1 MELSVTKKNQL
12 IEKTDIFMEDLSIDE
27 LFFINKI
34 VVDRIKYLQKATA
47 LFDMA
52 KFRVGEIVSFNNG
65 SKFIK
70 FNQKTVSLVTDDNEQ
85 WNVAPRLL
93 VKKVNQTLNEL

>member
-1 MELSVTKKNQL
+1 MELSVIKKNQL
-12 IEKTDIFMEDLSIDE
+12 IDKTDIFMAELSIDE
-27 LFFINKI
+27 LYFINKI

-65 SKFIK
+65 SKFITGRILK
-70 FNQKTVSLVTDDNEQ
+70 FNQKTVSLLTDDNEQ
-85 WNVAPRLL
+85 WNVAPKLL
-93 VKKVNQTLNEL
+93 VKKVN